1 MRYFSSSHYLGFP
14 VCCFAVF
21 LWNVLSSP
29 SLFLFDLYFLFVEV
43 ISLSEFV
50 STGFSFLLQPLI
62 RFDAYSFRVQWPSR
76 IGVGHFGSLN
86 SGMTW
91 IQWRLAP
98 IKLFNAL
105 AILNRLTVT
114 IQLESASNRLAR
126 VGMNLVE
133 PIDTTSIIPPAVIIT
148 IIVGYYYY
156 YHCYLVALITE
167 IPCAVY
173 VVQLF
178 VPWQMKCLR
187 VLYFSLRAFWQ
198 WNRSLRCIFDI
209 SETSHCS
216 E

>member
-1 MRYFSSSHYLGFP
+1 MIWKPIHVFFAAWILMSFNNRQICNPPFYSKPVRYFSSSHYLGFP

-62 RFDAYSFRVQWPSR
+62 RFDAYSFRVRWPSR

-114 IQLESASNRLAR
+114 IQLESVSNR
-126 VGMNLVE
+126 
-133 PIDTTSIIPPAVIIT
+133 
-148 IIVGYYYY
+148 
-156 YHCYLVALITE
+156 
-167 IPCAVY
+167 
-173 VVQLF
+173 
-178 VPWQMKCLR
+178 
-187 VLYFSLRAFWQ
+187 
-198 WNRSLRCIFDI
+198 
-209 SETSHCS
+209 
-216 E
+216 